1 MQLMVCQIVSPN
13 HSILTFLVHMSDI
26 IGGRSLDDFVGIAAC
41 GGFSY
46 GDVLGAGNGWAKS
59 ILMHSDNARPEFQK
73 FFQRTDTFTI
83 GICNGCQMLA
93 RLKELI
99 PGTDHW
105 PLFVEN
111 KVGRI
116 SICFTLR

>member
-1 MQLMVCQIVSPN
+1 MVCQIVSPN

-111 KVGRI
+111 KVSRI